1 MCKDIEKFSNPLC
14 KQGPICYNNF
24 CISFRRKPNALGG
37 IILDPV
43 PLWQALLIQLGLLL
57 ITLFMTLL
65 DSAADALTESRLERM
80 KEEGDARAEQ
90 LLDQLPACRATV
102 SAVHSALCFLQLL
115 MGALAA
121 VGLASPLA
129 KALKDASFLSALPD
143 GLLAALS
150 LILVLLVMCFF
161 VRFLGVELPR
171 RMAARN
177 IDALLRALFGPMT
190 FMRRLFKPMTA
201 LIDAATGAVMR
212 LMGEDPSKADE
223 NVTED
228 EILAMVDM
236 GEESGSI
243 ESNEKELIE
252 NIFEFNNLTA
262 EDCMVHRTDLTAIDA
277 DTSEDELIGI
287 IRDTGFSRFPVYG
300 DDIDDILGILTT
312 RAYLLNA
319 RLPKKERKSVRELM
333 IPAFFVPET
342 MRADVLFHEMQ
353 SRKSHMAIVV
363 DEYGGTSGLV
373 TLEDLLEEIVGNIY
387 DEFDQQAGQEIIPQP
402 DGSWRV
408 AGSVEL
414 EPLCEALGIDE
425 IESEEFDTLGGLVF
439 SQLTAIPEDGSH
451 PEVECFGLHIRVDEL
466 ADRRVEWATVRKL
479 EPKKDEEEENN

>member
-1 MCKDIEKFSNPLC
+1 M
-14 KQGPICYNNF
+14 
-24 CISFRRKPNALGG
+24 
-37 IILDPV
+37 DPV
-43 PLWQALLIQLGLLL
+43 PLWPALLIELGLLL
-57 ITLFMTLL
+57 LTLFMTLL
-65 DSAADALTESRLERM
+65 DSAADALSESRLERM
-80 KEEGDARAEQ
+80 KEEGDARAER
-90 LLDQLPACRATV
+90 LLNHLPACRAAA
-102 SAVHSALCFLQLL
+102 SAVHSAQCFLQLL
-115 MGALAA
+115 MGVFAAALAA
-121 VGLASPLA
+121 PLA
-129 KALKDASFLSALPD
+129 EALGRVPP
-143 GLLAALS
+143 LAALS
-150 LILVLLVMCFF
+150 EGLLGALCLVIVLLALCLLT
-161 VRFLGVELPR
+161 RFLGVELPR

-177 IDALLRALFGPMT
+177 IDALTRTLLGPLLFL
-190 FMRRLFKPMTA
+190 RRLLRPMTA
-201 LIDAATGAVMR
+201 LIDAATGGVMR
-212 LMGEDPSKADE
+212 LMGEDPSQADE

-252 NIFEFNNLTA
+252 NIFEFNDLTA
-262 EDCMVHRTDLTAIDA
+262 GDCMVHRTDLTAIDV
-277 DTSEDELIGI
+277 DTPEEALIDI

-319 RLPKKERKSVRELM
+319 RLPQQERQSLREL
-333 IPAFFVPET
+333 IRPAFYVPEN

-387 DEFDQQAGQEIIPQP
+387 DEFDKQAGQEIIPQP

-466 ADRRVEWATVRKL
+466 TDRRVEWATVRKL
-479 EPKKDEEEENN
+479 EPKKDEDEEQN

>member
-1 MCKDIEKFSNPLC
+1 M
-14 KQGPICYNNF
+14 
-24 CISFRRKPNALGG
+24 
-37 IILDPV
+37 DPV
-43 PLWQALLIQLGLLL
+43 PLWQTLLIELGLILV
-57 ITLFMTLL
+57 TLFMTLL
-65 DSAADALTESRLERM
+65 DAAADSLTEGRLERM
-80 KEEGDARAEQ
+80 KEEGSARAEQ
-90 LLDQLPACRATV
+90 LLTRLTECRATV
-102 SAVHSALCFLQLL
+102 SATHSALCFLQLL
-115 MGALAA
+115 MGAFAAAGLVGPLAGALGAIPFLAA
-121 VGLASPLA
+121 MPAKLLNGLSLVIA
-129 KALKDASFLSALPD
+129 
-143 GLLAALS
+143 LLAL
-150 LILVLLVMCFF
+150 CFL
-161 VRFLGVELPR
+161 VRFLGVELPS

-177 IDALLRALFGPMT
+177 IDALLRALFGPMA
-190 FMRRLFKPMTA
+190 FLRGLFRPMTA

-252 NIFEFNNLTA
+252 NIFEFNDLTA
-262 EDCMVHRTDLTAIDA
+262 VDCMVHRTDVTAVDVE
-277 DTSEDELIGI
+277 TSEDELISI
-287 IRDTGFSRFPVYG
+287 IRETGFSRFPVYG

-319 RLPKKERKSVRELM
+319 RLPEDQRKSVREL
-333 IPAFFVPET
+333 IRPAFFVPES

-466 ADRRVEWATVRKL
+466 TDHRVEWATVRKL
-479 EPKKDEEEENN
+479 EVPSEEDEAHG

>member
-1 MCKDIEKFSNPLC
+1 MD
-14 KQGPICYNNF
+14 
-24 CISFRRKPNALGG
+24 
-37 IILDPV
+37 V
-43 PLWQALLIQLGLLL
+43 PLWPALLIELCLLL
-57 ITLFMTLL
+57 LTLFTTLM
-65 DSAADALTESRLERM
+65 DAVADGLNENRLERM
-80 KEEGDARAEQ
+80 KEEGDARAER
-90 LLDQLPACRATV
+90 LLERFADTRAIV
-102 SAVHSALCFLQLL
+102 SAVHTALCFLQLL
-115 MGALAA
+115 MGAMAAAGLAGRLADALRELPALAA
-121 VGLASPLA
+121 LPERV
-129 KALKDASFLSALPD
+129 LSALCLLVV
-143 GLLAALS
+143 LLALC
-150 LILVLLVMCFF
+150 LVT
-161 VRFLGVELPR
+161 RFLGVELPR
-171 RMAARN
+171 RMAQRN
-177 IDALLRALFGPMT
+177 IDALTGALLGPMMG
-190 FMRRLFKPMTA
+190 MRRLFRPMTA
-201 LIDAATGAVMR
+201 LIDALTGGVMR

-252 NIFEFNNLTA
+252 NIFEFNTLTA
-262 EDCMVHRTDLTAIDA
+262 EDCMVHRTDLTAIDV
-277 DTSEDELIGI
+277 DTPENELISI
-287 IRDTGFSRFPVYG
+287 ISETGFSRFPVYG

-319 RLPKKERKSVRELM
+319 RLPKKDRKSVRELL
-333 IPAFFVPET
+333 IPVFYVPEN

-353 SRKSHMAIVV
+353 SRKSHMAVVV

-387 DEFDQQAGQEIIPQP
+387 DEFDKQAGQEIIPQP

-451 PEVECFGLHIRVDEL
+451 PEVECFGLRIRVDEL

-479 EPKKDEEEENN
+479 EAGKDEEETHG

>member
-1 MCKDIEKFSNPLC
+1 MD
-14 KQGPICYNNF
+14 
-24 CISFRRKPNALGG
+24 
-37 IILDPV
+37 V
-43 PLWQALLIQLGLLL
+43 PLWPAILIELCLLIL
-57 ITLFMTLL
+57 TLFSTLFE
-65 DSAADALTESRLERM
+65 AVADGLSESRLERM
-80 KEEGDARAEQ
+80 KEDGDLRAGR
-90 LLDQLPACRATV
+90 LLDRFSECRAV
-102 SAVHSALCFLQLL
+102 LSAVHTALCLLQLA
-115 MGALAA
+115 MGAVAA
-121 VGLASPLA
+121 AGLARPLSE
-129 KALKDASFLSALPD
+129 ALQNIPALFEMSEGPLFALCLVIV
-143 GLLAALS
+143 LLALC
-150 LILVLLVMCFF
+150 LLT
-161 VRFLGVELPR
+161 RFLGAELPR
-171 RMAARN
+171 RMAQRN
-177 IDALLRALFGPMT
+177 IDALTRSLLGPMLALRALL
-190 FMRRLFKPMTA
+190 RPMTA
-201 LIDAATGAVMR
+201 LIDLLTGAVMR

-252 NIFEFNNLTA
+252 NIFEFNSLTA

-277 DTSEDELIGI
+277 DTPEDELIGI
-287 IRDTGFSRFPVYG
+287 ISETGFSRFPVYG

-319 RLPKKERKSVRELM
+319 RLPEKERKGVRELL
-333 IPAFFVPET
+333 IPAFFVPEN

-353 SRKSHMAIVV
+353 SRKSHMAVVV

-451 PEVECFGLHIRVDEL
+451 PEVECFGLRIRVDEL
-466 ADRRVEWATVRKL
+466 ADRRVEWATVRKI
-479 EPKKDEEEENN
+479 EPQEGETEERG